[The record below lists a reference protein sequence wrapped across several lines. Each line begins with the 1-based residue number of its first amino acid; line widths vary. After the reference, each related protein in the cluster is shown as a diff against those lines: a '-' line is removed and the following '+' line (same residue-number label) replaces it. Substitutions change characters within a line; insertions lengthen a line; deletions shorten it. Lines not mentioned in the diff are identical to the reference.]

1 MYLSKLL
8 SVALL
13 TTLTA
18 AAATPSNLEARE
30 QSGCSQAHAG
40 LAQASQYYTS
50 LSSQWHGGA
59 KDAIVKLLRELDSEA
74 NNVARTCAKFAEVE
88 KSSKESFSG
97 AEQAASD
104 RFS

>member
-30 QSGCSQAHAG
+30 QSGCRQAHAG

-50 LSSQWHGGA
+50 LSSQWHGSA
-59 KDAIVKLLRELDSEA
+59 KNTILQLIRELDSEA
-74 NNVARTCAKFAEVE
+74 NDVARTCAKLAEVE